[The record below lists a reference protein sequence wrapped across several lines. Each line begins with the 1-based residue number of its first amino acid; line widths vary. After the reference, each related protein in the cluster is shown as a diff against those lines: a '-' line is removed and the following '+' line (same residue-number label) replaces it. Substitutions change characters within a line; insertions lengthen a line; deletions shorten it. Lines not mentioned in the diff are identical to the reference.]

1 MKITIKSKA
10 EPTVQRNLRV
20 PISLNKQMNE
30 TTALA
35 DELSVDYHATLL
47 TALEQ
52 FNSEFDARLR
62 EMKAKGERPTTS
74 GINAGSEFVPAPVEQ
89 HSPASNNF
97 ASTSATKTAAPSLV
111 DLTPPDST
119 TAGSNGLQKAPV

>member
-1 MKITIKSKA
+1 MKINIKPKA

-35 DELSVDYHATLL
+35 DELGVDYHATLL
-47 TALEQ
+47 AALEQ
-52 FNSEFDARLR
+52 FNIEFDARLR

-74 GINAGSEFVPAPVEQ
+74 GITAGSESIPAPVEQ
-89 HSPASNNF
+89 HSQTANNI
-97 ASTSATKTAAPSLV
+97 ASTSATKAAAPSLA
-111 DLTPPDST
+111 DLTPPDS
-119 TAGSNGLQKAPV
+119 AMASSNGLQKEPI